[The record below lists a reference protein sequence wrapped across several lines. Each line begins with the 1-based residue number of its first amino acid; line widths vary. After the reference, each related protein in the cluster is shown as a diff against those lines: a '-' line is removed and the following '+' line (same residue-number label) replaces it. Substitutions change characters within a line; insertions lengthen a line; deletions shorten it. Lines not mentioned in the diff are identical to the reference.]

1 HAPDYYNHYRSE
13 DIIVEEADFDG
24 QPQDPMFYY
33 QYCWALVAPM
43 GSGGGTRNKFLEA
56 MACRLPIITTPEGMG
71 GIKIE
76 NFKQSIICDYDQ
88 IAKNTIDLLKDSK
101 KRILM
106 GEEANK
112 LIRSKYSY
120 QSSVNGLNQIYQE
133 ITKK

>member
-1 HAPDYYNHYRSE
+1 MY
-13 DIIVEEADFDG
+13 
-24 QPQDPMFYY
+24 YY

-76 NFKQSIICDYDQ
+76 NFKHSVICDYNQ
-88 IAKNTIDLLKDSK
+88 VAINTINLLKDNK
-101 KRILM
+101 KRITM
-106 GEEANK
+106 GNEANK

-120 QSSVNGLNQIYQE
+120 QSSVNGLNQIYKE
-133 ITKK
+133 ITNEK